1 LAAVAL
7 IWGRIDTLV
16 LRSWCCALLKDAAQC
31 GAHGFATQ
39 TGNGMLQLQATT
51 GLEADAARPPH
62 VSWVMTG
69 GMVGL
74 SVTNFVLK
82 ILTLGIYQFWGKT
95 EVRQRIW
102 SAVRLE
108 GEPLVYTGTGR
119 ELFTG
124 FVFVFA
130 AVLIPAL
137 LYSLASAALFA
148 PMSTGAAMAQA
159 VLTCMFLFL
168 FGVGVHRA
176 QRYRMSR
183 TRWRGIRGSVV
194 GSPWRYARTY
204 FWTTL
209 LIPLTLGW
217 IIPWRATRLQRLLV
231 EDMRFGDKAFAF
243 TENAGPLYGRF
254 IALWLGAVI
263 GTFVVIGGLA
273 AIGMSNQIG
282 RGARDIQLSPTG
294 AIQLLVFLFLAY
306 VIALFMSSWYRAGQF
321 NVFARSTTFDG
332 VAFRGSMTGT
342 GLLWVTLSN
351 LVLVIFSLGLFGPVA
366 QSRSA
371 RYVVEHVGMD
381 GHIPFEALGQSL
393 TAAGE
398 KGEGLAQAFDFDA
411 F

>member
-1 LAAVAL
+1 
-7 IWGRIDTLV
+7 
-16 LRSWCCALLKDAAQC
+16 
-31 GAHGFATQ
+31 
-39 TGNGMLQLQATT
+39 MLQFQGAS
-51 GLEADAARPPH
+51 GLESAAPSPPQL
-62 VSWVMTG
+62 SWVMTG

-74 SVTNFVLK
+74 SIVNFILK

-102 SAVRLE
+102 SAARLE

-119 ELFTG
+119 ELLTG

-130 AVLIPAL
+130 VVLIPAL
-137 LYSLASAALFA
+137 LYSLVSAVVFA
-148 PMSTGAAMAQA
+148 PMSLGAGIAQA
-159 VLTCMFLFL
+159 ALTLTFLFL

-183 TRWRGIRGSVV
+183 TRWRGIRGSLV

-209 LIPLTLGW
+209 LIPVTLGW
-217 IIPWRATRLQRLLV
+217 IIPWRSARLQRLLV

-243 TENAGPLYGRF
+243 TENSGPLYGRF
-254 IALWLGAVI
+254 SLLWLGSLL
-263 GTFVVIGGLA
+263 GLFGVIGGMT
-273 AIGMSNQIG
+273 AIGMANRIG
-282 RGARDIQLSPTG
+282 RRASDLQISPTG
-294 AIQLLVFLFLAY
+294 IVQLLMFLFLAY
-306 VIALFMSSWYRAGQF
+306 LLALFMSSWYRAGQF
-321 NVFARSTTFDG
+321 NLFARSTTFDG
-332 VAFRGSMTGT
+332 VAFRGTMTGA
-342 GLLWVTLSN
+342 GLLWVTLTN
-351 LVLVIFSLGLFGPVA
+351 LALVVFSLGLFGPVA

-381 GHIPFEALGQSL
+381 GHINFDVLGQSE
-393 TAAGE
+393 TGVGE

>member
-1 LAAVAL
+1 
-7 IWGRIDTLV
+7 
-16 LRSWCCALLKDAAQC
+16 
-31 GAHGFATQ
+31 
-39 TGNGMLQLQATT
+39 MLQLQANT
-51 GLEADAARPPH
+51 GFEADAARPPQLT
-62 VSWVMTG
+62 WVMTG
-69 GMVGL
+69 GMIAL
-74 SVTNFVLK
+74 SIINFILK
-82 ILTLGIYQFWGKT
+82 IVTLGVYQFWGKT

-124 FVFVFA
+124 FVFVFL

-137 LYSLASAALFA
+137 LYSLVVAAMFS
-148 PMSTGAAMAQA
+148 PMSTAAGIAQA
-159 VLTCMFLFL
+159 VLTLSFLFL

-176 QRYRMSR
+176 QRYRLSR
-183 TRWRGIRGSVV
+183 TRWRGIRGSLV

-209 LIPLTLGW
+209 LIPVTLGW

-243 TENAGPLYGRF
+243 TENSGPLYGRF
-254 IALWLGAVI
+254 TALWLGSI
-263 GTFVVIGGLA
+263 LGMFVLIGGMT
-273 AIGMSNQIG
+273 AIGVANRIG
-282 RGARDIQLSPTG
+282 RKASDLQLSPAG
-294 AIQLLVFLFLAY
+294 VVQLLLFLFSAY
-306 VIALFMSSWYRAGQF
+306 LIALFVSSWYRAGQF
-321 NVFARSTTFDG
+321 NLFARSTTFDG
-332 VAFRGSMTGT
+332 VAFRGSMTGA

-351 LVLVIFSLGLFGPVA
+351 LALVIFSLGLFGPVA

-371 RYVVEHVGMD
+371 RYVVEHIGMD
-381 GHIPFEALGQSL
+381 GHISFDALGQSL
-393 TAAGE
+393 TAVGE